1 MNKDEILNKLKKGLI
16 VSCQALENEP
26 LYGSDIMAK
35 MALAAKEGGAVAIRA
50 NSISDI
56 KAIKDVVD
64 LPIIGL
70 IKIDYENSK
79 RYITPTMKEIDAL
92 IEAKVDIIAMDAT
105 NRSQIDNVSL
115 EDKVKYIKKHNILT
129 MADIS
134 NLEEGIDAEKYG
146 FDLISTTLSGYTE
159 YSKQQEGPDF
169 ELVEDLIN
177 NITTPVIAEGRI
189 SDVIDLARMAEVS
202 PFAIV
207 MGGAITRPQQIT
219 KNYINVMKN
228 KNFSFK

>member
-1 MNKDEILNKLKKGLI
+1 MNKDEILNKLENGLI

-35 MALAAKEGGAVAIRA
+35 MAIAAKEGGAVAIRA

-56 KAIKDVVD
+56 KAIKEVVD

-70 IKIDYENSK
+70 IKKDYENSK

-105 NRSQIDNVSL
+105 NRTQIDNVSL

-202 PFAIV
+202 PFAIF